1 VDNGSDSKNKGFAGI
16 NNIAETIID
25 CANETINY
33 TGRDKYNSRQ
43 SAATNTSL
51 IKRPVAHNA
60 QDDVQQNQRDST
72 PWNQS
77 KNDVSITPV
86 KSESR
91 FGLYAMVGLAV
102 AVLFFIFS
110 GSNPSSSSSGTNK
123 PVASSKPAVSS
134 SKVNNAPVKQVKLFN
149 SAEDIVKSVSY
160 INGGG
165 PEIRK
170 DGAFIKGKLIIWD
183 NTTGKLIKG
192 FDNLAANRK
201 WESSW
206 QGAVTIFRI
215 TSYDDELTGNYTNT
229 GAPGYRRTAN
239 IDVIVL
245 PEKRAIGKISIVGD
259 YPPKSISYKRGSA
272 PKNVYGEIDK
282 PIINW
287 ADSIRQLG
295 ENESLQSAID
305 ASVKKVIP
313 PLPSYNVPASKPV
326 ALPEPDDSGIIV
338 GTDVRF
344 RSGPG
349 SNYTVLGYFDDGEDV
364 TVLDSQGG
372 WLEIEREDGS
382 VGWVSSKY
390 CVY

>member
-1 VDNGSDSKNKGFAGI
+1 
-16 NNIAETIID
+16 
-25 CANETINY
+25 
-33 TGRDKYNSRQ
+33 
-43 SAATNTSL
+43 
-51 IKRPVAHNA
+51 
-60 QDDVQQNQRDST
+60 
-72 PWNQS
+72 
-77 KNDVSITPV
+77 
-86 KSESR
+86 
-91 FGLYAMVGLAV
+91 M
-102 AVLFFIFS
+102 
-110 GSNPSSSSSGTNK
+110 
-123 PVASSKPAVSS
+123 SSK
-134 SKVNNAPVKQVKLFN
+134 K
-149 SAEDIVKSVSY
+149 
-160 INGGG
+160 
-165 PEIRK
+165 
-170 DGAFIKGKLIIWD
+170 
-183 NTTGKLIKG
+183 
-192 FDNLAANRK
+192 
-201 WESSW
+201 
-206 QGAVTIFRI
+206 
-215 TSYDDELTGNYTNT
+215 
-229 GAPGYRRTAN
+229 
-239 IDVIVL
+239 
-245 PEKRAIGKISIVGD
+245 D